1 LDCRVLEKTTTAAKL
16 AKQLKNQGERVMLV
30 AADPYRPAA
39 IKQLQSLG
47 EKLDILVHT
56 QENLKPPDLIK
67 KAVDQASKGS
77 FLL

>member
-1 LDCRVLEKTTTAAKL
+1 
-16 AKQLKNQGERVMLV
+16 MLV